1 MSTAFYIAGAVA
13 IISTLLAITRINAV
27 HALLYLLVSLLSVA
41 LIFLFLGAPFVAAFE
56 VIIYGGA
63 IMVLFAFVVMMLG
76 LGRKAM
82 AQERGWLTLRV
93 WLGPALL
100 TAVLIIELFYVVYSG
115 PFPAI
120 RVVPTTPQDV
130 AVRLFGP
137 YLLGV
142 ELVSVVLLLGLVG
155 AFHLAYQLGK
165 KDRAAHKRGVHP

>member
-1 MSTAFYIAGAVA
+1 MSTAFFIAAAVA
-13 IISTLLAITRINAV
+13 VISTLLAVTRINAV

-41 LIFLFLGAPFVAAFE
+41 LIFLLLGAPFVAAFE

-82 AQERGWLTLRV
+82 AEERRWLTLPV
-93 WLGPALL
+93 WIGPAIL
-100 TAVLIIELFYVVYSG
+100 TAVLMAELFYVVHSG
-115 PFPAI
+115 PAALI
-120 RVVPTTPQDV
+120 RVVPTTPHEV
-130 AVRLFGP
+130 AVLLLGP

-165 KDRAAHKRGVHP
+165 RERAMKMGVRP

>member
-13 IISTLLAITRINAV
+13 IIATLLAVTRINAV

-41 LIFLFLGAPFVAAFE
+41 LIFLLLGAPFVAAFE

-76 LGRKAM
+76 LGRKSM
-82 AQERGWLTLRV
+82 ADERRWLTLPV
-93 WLGPALL
+93 WVGPAILA
-100 TAVLIIELFYVVYSG
+100 AVLMAELFYVVHFG
-115 PFPAI
+115 PSVTI
-120 RVVPTTPQDV
+120 GVIPTTPHEV
-130 AVRLFGP
+130 AVLLLGP

-165 KDRAAHKRGVHP
+165 RERAIKMGVRP

>member
-13 IISTLLAITRINAV
+13 IISTLLAVTRINAV

-41 LIFLFLGAPFVAAFE
+41 LIFLLLGAPFVAAFE

-76 LGRKAM
+76 LGRKSM
-82 AQERGWLTLRV
+82 AEERRWLTLPV
-93 WLGPALL
+93 WVGPAILA
-100 TAVLIIELFYVVYSG
+100 AVLMTELLYVVHFG
-115 PFPAI
+115 PSATI
-120 RVVPTTPQDV
+120 EVVPTTPHEV
-130 AVRLFGP
+130 AVLLLGP

-165 KDRAAHKRGVHP
+165 RERAIKMGVGR

>member
-1 MSTAFYIAGAVA
+1 MSFAFYTAGAVA
-13 IISTLLAITRINAV
+13 IISTLLAITRVNAV

-76 LGRKAM
+76 LGRRAM
-82 AQERGWLTLRV
+82 AEERGWLTLPV

-115 PFPAI
+115 PLQTI
-120 RVVPTTPQDV
+120 RVVPTTPREV
-130 AVRLFGP
+130 AVLLFGP
-137 YLLGV
+137 YLVGV

-165 KDRAAHKRGVHP
+165 KERARKEGRHP

>member
-1 MSTAFYIAGAVA
+1 MNAAFYIAGAVA
-13 IISTLLAITRINAV
+13 IVSTLLAVTRLNAV
-27 HALLYLLVSLLSVA
+27 HALLYLLVSLLSIA
-41 LIFLFLGAPFVAAFE
+41 LIFLLLGAPFVAAFE

-82 AQERGWLTLRV
+82 AEERQWLALPV
-93 WLGPALL
+93 WVGPAFL
-100 TAVLIIELFYVVYSG
+100 AVVLMAELFYVVHSW
-115 PFPAI
+115 PLATM
-120 RVVPTTPQDV
+120 RVAPTTPREV
-130 AVRLFGP
+130 AVLLMGP

-165 KDRAAHKRGVHP
+165 KERALKTGARP

>member
-63 IMVLFAFVVMMLG
+63 IMVLFAFVIMMLG
-76 LGRKAM
+76 LGHKAM
-82 AQERGWLTLRV
+82 AQERGWLTLPV

-115 PFPAI
+115 PFPMI
-120 RVVPTTPQDV
+120 RVVPTTPQEV
-130 AVRLFGP
+130 AARLFGP

-165 KDRAAHKRGVHP
+165 KERERKRGAHQ